1 MARYNHNESV
11 ERSSTPSPAFT
22 VRIHLVRHGE
32 TEANAA
38 GIVLGQ
44 IDSPLTNLG
53 MQQSESAYETFGKDH
68 DQFWKIVSS
77 DLGRCVKTT
86 RLVLGLEHSCMHN
99 GSGSG
104 SGSDSAGTGT
114 KRTGASHR
122 DESKTPSPHVILDRR
137 LRERAKGVR
146 EGRSK
151 LLSYDEAMACYIKEC
166 NRNCNSNSN
175 RDPMNNTNA
184 PLLENEVQV
193 LDRMNDWL
201 DQIILELCAHRE
213 INKGW
218 ASTRTSTSTGAGT
231 GTGTRTCSRTDHSS
245 NHDVYDIL
253 AISHSGTLR
262 IFIENTVGDQLPSD
276 VKREFVTD
284 ASRGKG
290 RLVIPNTSKTVI
302 EFAIHDRRHEEEI
315 MTGDVKKDRSTFAN
329 SNAPTI
335 ENDSTC
341 NGTRV
346 DDHRTILRSA
356 KLIDYTNVSH
366 FGLIH

>member
-1 MARYNHNESV
+1 MVRYNHNEIV
-11 ERSSTPSPAFT
+11 ERSTTPSPAFT

-86 RLVLGLEHSCMHN
+86 RLLLGLEHSCMHN
-99 GSGSG
+99 GSGS
-104 SGSDSAGTGT
+104 DSAG
-114 KRTGASHR
+114 TGASHR

-151 LLSYDEAMACYIKEC
+151 LLSYDEAMACYKKECNRNC

-175 RDPMNNTNA
+175 RDPMNNTNV
-184 PLLENEVQV
+184 PLLENEGHV

-218 ASTRTSTSTGAGT
+218 ASTRTSTSI
-231 GTGTRTCSRTDHSS
+231 GTGTRSRTDHSS

-276 VKREFVTD
+276 VKREDVTD

-315 MTGDVKKDRSTFAN
+315 MTGDVKKDRSRFTN

-346 DDHRTILRSA
+346 DDLANILRSA